1 MIRKSFLLPWILT
14 LPLALPGVTVTTQHN
29 DAARTGANPNE
40 TVLTTANVNSGSF
53 GKLFSRAVD
62 GQIYAQPLYVPGV
75 TIPGKGTRNVIY
87 VCTMHNSVY
96 AFDADTAASAAPLWQ
111 VNFGATLPV
120 SVINVT
126 RDIQPEV
133 GILST
138 PVIDL
143 TANLMYVV
151 SQHYQNGT
159 TFFRLHALDI
169 TTGNEMLGGPMGI
182 EGSVPGTSS
191 DSVNGTLSFFP
202 LMHWQR
208 PGLLLLNGKIY
219 IAFGSHQDTEPY
231 HGWLF
236 AYNAT
241 TLQQTAV
248 LCLSPNSMSAGLW
261 QGGLGLT
268 ADASGNIY
276 LQTDRGVMNSLTGG
290 PDHGSSLVKISTA
303 NGLQVVDYFSPT
315 NQEALSAN
323 DIDFGSSGPILI
335 PGTSLGITGGK
346 DGKLFLFNLNGL
358 GGYSPTTNQVAQW
371 WQATYSLLDT
381 GEGGIFG
388 GNVYYNSKLY
398 LWGRKDTLKVF
409 QFNGSV
415 FNTTPVSQSTFT
427 VPNGYS
433 NEPAMSLSA
442 NGTTAGSAILW
453 ASYSMN
459 GRANGGAYPGI
470 LRAFDASDVT
480 RELWNSEQITARDS
494 AGSWAKW
501 CPPTVAAGKVYLAT
515 FDNVLNVYGL
525 LGGDATASITAAAG
539 SPQHAAVNATFGVS
553 FQAMVRDNN
562 NNPVGGAL
570 VTFSAPSSGPGG
582 TFSGS
587 LSASAITNSSG
598 IATAPSFTANSQA
611 GSYTVSATAPGV
623 STAAVFNLTNDP
635 PSTNNPIL
643 VTIQTLPSALS
654 VQVDGVTFTTPH
666 TFEWGAGSSHAVSA
680 PLVQGAGSTRYT
692 FSSWSD
698 GGAAA
703 HIVTVSPGLTTLT
716 AAMLTQYRL
725 GTSVSGGPGSIN
737 ANPAS
742 ADGFYNA
749 GTDVQLTAAPA
760 AGLQLVSWGGDAG
773 GGAPMVS
780 VSMNGPKNITA
791 LFGPATACTNSLVE
805 TYTTVAATGDI
816 REVDV
821 TSPPGCL
828 WQSNSTVA
836 WINILSGATGAGEDS
851 VRIRVHPNPEDEARA
866 ATIYLAG
873 VPFTIGQA
881 ANGCRFS
888 VTGPNQTIDGSGGSN
903 QLAIVAQTDCDWSAS
918 AAPSWIRI
926 NSATAG
932 TGNGTLTFSV
942 DANRSGQPRSGYI
955 SIGGQLWP
963 VIQKQL
969 GPIPP
974 FSDVP
979 LDYLFVD
986 SISLLKLNNITPG
999 CGSGMYCPEAGMT
1012 RSEMAAFLVRSVVGE
1027 GFTFSNQPYFTD
1039 VPASHPYFSY
1049 IQKLRELGVTNGCSA
1064 TRFCPDDTVT
1074 RGQMAAFLI
1083 RARLGITFNDTFP
1096 FQPLPTFTDVDAS
1109 NIFYPYVQ
1117 KMKELGITSGCTAT
1131 TYCANDLNTRGQMAV
1146 FLIRAF
1152 FTP

>member
-1 MIRKSFLLPWILT
+1 MIRKPFLLPWILT
-14 LPLALPGVTVTTQHN
+14 LPLSLPGVTVTTQHN
-29 DAARTGANPNE
+29 DASRTGANLTE
-40 TVLTTANVNSGSF
+40 TVLTTANVNSGTF
-53 GKLFSRAVD
+53 GKLFSRTVD

-75 TIPGKGTRNVIY
+75 TIPGKGTHNVIY

-96 AFDADTAASAAPLWQ
+96 AFDADTPASAAPLWQ
-111 VNFGATLPV
+111 VNLGATLPV

-126 RDIQPEV
+126 RDIQPEA

-138 PVIDL
+138 PVIDM
-143 TANLMYVV
+143 TSNLMYVV
-151 SQHYQNGT
+151 SEHYQNGI

-169 TTGNEMLGGPMGI
+169 TTGNEMLGGPMEI
-182 EGSVPGTSS
+182 EGSVAGTSS
-191 DSVNGTLSFFP
+191 DSVNGILSFYP

-219 IAFGSHQDTEPY
+219 IGFGSHQDTEPY

-236 AYNAT
+236 AYSAS
-241 TLQQTAV
+241 TLQQTAI
-248 LCLSPNSMSAGLW
+248 LCLSPNSMNAGLW

-268 ADASGNIY
+268 ADSSGNIY
-276 LQTDRGVMNSLTGG
+276 VQTDRGVMDSLTGG

-303 NGLQVVDYFSPT
+303 NGLQVVDYFAPT

-358 GGYSPTTNQVAQW
+358 GGYSATTNQVPQW

-381 GEGGIFG
+381 GAGGIFG

-398 LWGRKDTLKVF
+398 MWGRRDALKVF

-433 NEPAMSLSA
+433 NEPAMSISA
-442 NGTTAGSAILW
+442 NGTAAGSGILW

-459 GRANGGAYPGI
+459 GRANGYAYPGI

-480 RELWNSEQITARDS
+480 RELWNSEQISARDS

-515 FDNVLNVYGL
+515 FDNALNVYGL
-525 LGGDATASITAAAG
+525 LGGDATASITVAAG
-539 SPQHAAVNATFGVS
+539 SPQHAAVNATFAVS
-553 FQAMVRDNN
+553 LQAMVRDTNS
-562 NNPVGGAL
+562 NPVAGAV

-587 LSASAITNSSG
+587 LSASAVTNSSG
-598 IATAPSFTANSQA
+598 IATAPSFTANSQT
-611 GSYTVSATAPGV
+611 GSFTISAAAPGV
-623 STAAVFNLTNDP
+623 STPAVFNLTNDP
-635 PSTNNPIL
+635 SSTNNPVL

-654 VQVDGVTFTTPH
+654 VQVDGVAFTTPH
-666 TFEWGAGSSHAVSA
+666 TFEWGASSSHVVSA

-698 GGAAA
+698 GGAAS
-703 HIVTVSPGLTTLT
+703 HTVVVSPGLTTLT
-716 AAMLTQYRL
+716 AAMLTQYKL
-725 GTSVSGGPGSIN
+725 ATSVSGGPGSIN

-760 AGLQLVSWGGDAG
+760 AGLQLVSWGGDASG
-773 GGAPMVS
+773 SAPTVS
-780 VSMNGPKNITA
+780 VSVNGPKNITA
-791 LFGPATACTNSLVE
+791 LFGPAMACSNSLME

-828 WQSNSTVA
+828 WQSNSTVT
-836 WINILSGATGAGEDS
+836 WINILSGTTGTGGDS
-851 VRIRVHPNPEDEARA
+851 VRIRVNPNPENETRA

-873 VPFTIGQA
+873 VPYTIGQA
-881 ANGCRFS
+881 AKGCTFS
-888 VTGPNQTIDGSGGSN
+888 LTGPNQTLDASGSSY
-903 QLAIVAQTDCDWSAS
+903 QLTITAQPGCDWSAS
-918 AAPSWIRI
+918 ATPSWVKI

-932 TGNGTLTFSV
+932 TGSGTLTFSV
-942 DANRSGQPRSGYI
+942 DTNRSGQPRTGYI

-963 VIQKQL
+963 LIQKQL

-979 LDYLFVD
+979 LDYLFFD

-999 CGSGMYCPEAGMT
+999 CGSGIYCPEAAMT
-1012 RSEMAAFLVRSVVGE
+1012 RSEMAAFLVRAVVGE

-1039 VPASHPYFSY
+1039 VPATHPYFSY

-1064 TRFCPDDTVT
+1064 TQFCPNDTVT

-1096 FQPLPTFTDVDAS
+1096 FQPQQMFTDVDGS
-1109 NIFYPYVQ
+1109 NVFYPYVQ
-1117 KMKELGITSGCTAT
+1117 KMKELGITSGCTAA
-1131 TYCANDLNTRGQMAV
+1131 TYCVNDLNTRGQMAV

>member
-1 MIRKSFLLPWILT
+1 MIRKSFLLSWILT
-14 LPLALPGVTVTTQHN
+14 LPLSLPGVTVTTHHN
-29 DAARTGANPNE
+29 DTSRTGANPNE

-75 TIPGKGTRNVIY
+75 TIPGKGTHNVIY

-96 AFDADTAASAAPLWQ
+96 AFDADTASASAPLWQ

-120 SVINVT
+120 DIINVT
-126 RDIQPEV
+126 RDIEKEV

-143 TANLMYVV
+143 TTNLMYVV
-151 SQHYQNGT
+151 SEHYQNEI

-169 TTGNEMLGGPMGI
+169 TTGNEMLGGPVTI
-182 EGSVPGTSS
+182 EGSVAGTST
-191 DSVNGTLSFFP
+191 DSVKGILSFFP
-202 LMHWQR
+202 LMQWQR
-208 PGLLLLNGKIY
+208 AGLLLLNGKIY
-219 IAFGSHQDTEPY
+219 IGFGSHMDTEPY

-236 AYNAT
+236 AYSAS

-268 ADASGNIY
+268 ADSAGNIY
-276 LQTDRGVMNSLTGG
+276 LQTDRGVMDSLSGG
-290 PDHGSSLVKISTA
+290 PDHGSSLVKISTS
-303 NGLQVVDYFSPT
+303 NGMQVVDYFSPT

-346 DGKLFLFNLNGL
+346 DGKLFLFNTNGL
-358 GGYSPTTNQVAQW
+358 GGYSPTTNQVPQW

-388 GNVYYNSKLY
+388 GNVFYNSKLY
-398 LWGRKDTLKVF
+398 LWGRRDALKVF

-459 GRANGGAYPGI
+459 GRANGSAYPGI
-470 LRAFDASDVT
+470 LRAFDATDVT
-480 RELWNSEQITARDS
+480 RELWNSEQISARDA

-501 CPPTVAAGKVYLAT
+501 CPPTIAEGRVYLAT
-515 FDNVLNVYGL
+515 FDGVLNVYGL
-525 LGGDATASITAAAG
+525 LGGNATASITVAAG
-539 SPQHAAVNATFGVS
+539 SAQHAAVNATFAIP
-553 FQAMVRDNN
+553 FQALVRDNN
-562 NNPVGGAL
+562 NNPVAGAM
-570 VTFSAPSSGPGG
+570 VTFAAPSSGPGG

-587 LSASAITNSSG
+587 LSASAVTNSNG
-598 IATAPSFTANSQA
+598 IATAPTFTANSQTGTYA
-611 GSYTVSATAPGV
+611 ISAAAPGV
-623 STAAVFNLTNDP
+623 STPAVFNLTNDP

-666 TFEWGAGSSHAVSA
+666 TFEWGSGSSHVVTA
-680 PLVQGAGSTRYT
+680 PPVQGAGGTRYT

-698 GGAAA
+698 GGAAS
-703 HIVTVSPGLTTLT
+703 HTVVASTGTSTFT
-716 AAMLTQYRL
+716 AAMLTQYKL
-725 GTSVSGGPGSIN
+725 STSVSGGTGSIN

-749 GTDVQLTAAPA
+749 GTEVQLTAAPA
-760 AGLQLVSWGGDAG
+760 TGFRLISWGGDAAG
-773 GGAPMVS
+773 STSMVNVPMS
-780 VSMNGPKNITA
+780 GPKNVTA
-791 LFGPATACTNSLVE
+791 LFGPDVPCASFLAE
-805 TYTTVAATGDI
+805 TYTTVASSGDI
-816 REVDV
+816 RDVEV

-836 WINILSGATGAGEDS
+836 WISILSGATGEGKEA
-851 VRIRVHPNPEDEARA
+851 VRIRVNPNPEDEARA

-873 VPFTIGQA
+873 VPYTIGQA
-881 ANGCRFS
+881 ASGCGFS
-888 VTGPNQTIDGSGGSN
+888 LAGPSQTLGSSGGTYQLTITGPAG
-903 QLAIVAQTDCDWSAS
+903 CDWSAS
-918 AAPSWIRI
+918 AAPSWIKL
-926 NSATAG
+926 NSTTAG
-932 TGNGTLTFSV
+932 TGNGTLTFSA
-942 DANRSGQPRSGYI
+942 DTNRTGQPRTGYI
-955 SIGGQLWP
+955 SMGGQLWP
-963 VIQKQL
+963 LIQQQL
-969 GPIPP
+969 GPVPP
-974 FSDVP
+974 FGDVP
-979 LDYLFVD
+979 PGYLFFD
-986 SISLLKLNNITPG
+986 SISLLKLNNITTG
-999 CGSGMYCPEAGMT
+999 CGGGNYCPEAGMT
-1012 RSEMAAFLVRSVVGE
+1012 RSEMAAFLVRAVAGE

-1039 VPASHPYFSY
+1039 VPATHPYFSY

-1064 TRFCPDDTVT
+1064 TQFCPDDTVT

-1083 RARLGITFNDTFP
+1083 RARLGITFNETFP
-1096 FQPLPTFTDVDAS
+1096 FEPQRMFTDVDAS
-1109 NIFYPYVQ
+1109 NVFYPYVQ

-1131 TYCANDLNTRGQMAV
+1131 TYCANDLNTRGQMAA